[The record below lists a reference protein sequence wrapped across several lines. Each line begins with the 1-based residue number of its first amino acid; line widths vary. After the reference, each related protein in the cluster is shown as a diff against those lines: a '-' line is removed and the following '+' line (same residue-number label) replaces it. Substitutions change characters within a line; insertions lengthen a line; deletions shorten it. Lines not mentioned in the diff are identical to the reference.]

1 MILLDTHPLI
11 WFTLGN
17 ESLGEKARNIV
28 LTSLENGE
36 AAVSPISFWEA
47 SMLVQKGRIA
57 LERTVEDWS
66 NKILS
71 SGIRLAALSPGIAVS
86 AGQLPGRIHGD
97 PADRL
102 IIATTRSLGCSL
114 LTADRQI
121 LAYSAE
127 GHVSAIDARL

>member
-11 WFTLGN
+11 WFILGN
-17 ESLGEKARNIV
+17 ESLGRRAQEIV
-28 LTSLENGE
+28 LNSLENDE

-47 SMLVQKGRIA
+47 SMLAQKGRVA
-57 LERTVEDWS
+57 FGRAVEDWMDG
-66 NKILS
+66 ILS
-71 SGIRLAALSPGIAVS
+71 NGIRLVALSPEIAVA
-86 AGQLPGRIHGD
+86 AGQLPGGIHGD

-102 IIATTRSLGCSL
+102 IIATARGLGCPL

-121 LAYSAE
+121 LGYSAQ

>member
-1 MILLDTHPLI
+1 VILLDTHPLI

-17 ESLGEKARNIV
+17 ENLGEKARIIV

-57 LERTVEDWS
+57 LEQTVEDWS
-66 NKILS
+66 NRILS

-86 AGQLPGRIHGD
+86 AGQLPGSIHGD

-121 LAYSAE
+121 LAYGAE